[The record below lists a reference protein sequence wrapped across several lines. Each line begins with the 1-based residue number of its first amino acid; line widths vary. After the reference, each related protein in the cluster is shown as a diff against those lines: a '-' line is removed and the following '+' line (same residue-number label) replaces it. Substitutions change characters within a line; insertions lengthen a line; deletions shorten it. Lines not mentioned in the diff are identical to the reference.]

1 MVKSKIKVEDILQHA
16 ENRRI
21 YSATNIEQLMECIK
35 SLGLMQRIILN
46 KKNEVLCGYRRF
58 LAIKELGWKEV
69 EVEIVDIPIEEE
81 PAYMVSS
88 NSHRTK
94 TSLEKYHEI
103 KILKSYW
110 GKKQGQ
116 RTDLEDCLSE
126 EEKLTT
132 RKRIANEIGVTESE
146 VRKTEYVGDKAFNL
160 LPLIGTGEDKIS
172 LNEAYKACAPQKP
185 QNYKA
190 VEEVD
195 LLEIK
200 LCHFCGNET
209 KRINTNE
216 NGELIYENHGK

>member
-46 KKNEVLCGYRRF
+46 KKNEVLCGYRRL

-172 LNEAYKACAPQKP
+172 LNEAYRACAPAKP
-185 QNYKA
+185 KHNKP
-190 VEEVD
+190 VEEID
-195 LLEIK
+195 LNEIK
-200 LCHFCGNET
+200 CCHYCGGKT
-209 KRINTNE
+209 RRIKPNN
-216 NGELIYENHGK
+216 NGELKFINHGE